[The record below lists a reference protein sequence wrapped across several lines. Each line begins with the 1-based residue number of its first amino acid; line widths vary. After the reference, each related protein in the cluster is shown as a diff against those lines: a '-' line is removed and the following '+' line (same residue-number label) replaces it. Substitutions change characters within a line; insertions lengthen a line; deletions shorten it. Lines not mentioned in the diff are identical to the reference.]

1 MLELSVLIFNISW
14 CVIGC
19 IKALILRLLS
29 FQLFLVDEKLSVFV
43 LRASILE
50 CISSLGL
57 DGRADMQPVK
67 SAWLVLHGELKAGV
81 LTPL

>member
-1 MLELSVLIFNISW
+1 MGIIFAEFILEKPPAGNLP
-14 CVIGC
+14 
-19 IKALILRLLS
+19 LRLLS
-29 FQLFLVDEKLSVFV
+29 FQLYHVDEKLSVFV

-67 SAWLVLHGELKAGV
+67 SGWLVLHGELKAGV

>member
-29 FQLFLVDEKLSVFV
+29 FQLYHVDEKLSVFV
-43 LRASILE
+43 LRASI